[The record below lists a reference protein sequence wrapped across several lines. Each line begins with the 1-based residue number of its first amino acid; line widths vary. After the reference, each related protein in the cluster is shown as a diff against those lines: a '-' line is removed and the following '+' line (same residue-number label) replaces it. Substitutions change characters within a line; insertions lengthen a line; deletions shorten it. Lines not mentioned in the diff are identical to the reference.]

1 MFLSALYYRVF
12 PMAAGAPPGALSGRH
27 QRAGRDPVPTGFAS
41 VLLDGH
47 DRFEPLVAGALADA
61 ERDR

>member
-12 PMAAGAPPGALSGRH
+12 PMAAARRLARCQAVITWP
-27 QRAGRDPVPTGFAS
+27 RDPVPDRFAS

-47 DRFEPLVAGALADA
+47 DRFEPLVQVPVADA